1 MRKTDVLKTLIFWKL
16 WYQLMKISLNFKT
29 SCCNLKIE
37 SLMLFYY
44 FNFSRNYEVLKSKS
58 LSILFSLYK
67 NRKLK
72 VKLWWG
78 GARERK
84 KRAFFVTVYFVQK
97 KFFWHLYF
105 ISMYSVLNTL
115 SEYTYF
121 YISKNITLYLFLLVF
136 KIVESLQCI
145 LKRSDLFKFQL
156 QQIMDKVLF
165 LTFYQLL

>member
-29 SCCNLKIE
+29 SSCNLKIE

-58 LSILFSLYK
+58 PSILFSLYK
-67 NRKLK
+67 
-72 VKLWWG
+72 
-78 GARERK
+78 K
-84 KRAFFVTVYFVQK
+84 KKKEGIFCTVYFVQK

-145 LKRSDLFKFQL
+145 LKRSDLFKLQL
-156 QQIMDKVLF
+156 QQKMDKILF

>member
-58 LSILFSLYK
+58 PSILFSLYK

-84 KRAFFVTVYFVQK
+84 KRAFFVPYILSK
-97 KFFWHLYF
+97 RNFFD
-105 ISMYSVLNTL
+105 ICTL
-115 SEYTYF
+115 S
-121 YISKNITLYLFLLVF
+121 
-136 KIVESLQCI
+136 QCI
-145 LKRSDLFKFQL
+145 VYWIRFQNIHTFTYQKTLLYTFFCLFSKSSKAFSVSLKEVTYSNSNCNK
-156 QQIMDKVLF
+156 
-165 LTFYQLL
+165 